1 MLPTTLDN
9 VARQMRGECSQSSQT
24 SASLVTGVVTDNR
37 LLKDG
42 DLFCA
47 ISGERVD
54 GNRFAGDACAR
65 GAAGVV
71 TQNKAAALAG
81 GADPQRLIVVTDV
94 YEALGNL
101 AREQLKLIRE
111 QAGDTFK
118 VVGITGS
125 VGKTTTKDLLSQML
139 KVRGPLISPPGSF
152 NNELGLP
159 LTVLRA
165 DASTATLVLEMGAG
179 APGDIDYLT
188 SIAQPDIAV
197 VLIVARAHLG
207 FIGGID
213 GVAREKE
220 KLVSNAREGAPVILN
235 GDDVRVVAMSE
246 DAHGPITYF
255 SARGHVLEQG
265 LEADIFAS
273 DITLDEYG
281 HPSFTLHTPAGQTPV
296 RLALVGKH
304 HVSNALAAASVAY
317 TLGIPLG
324 CIAEVLGASGPLSEH
339 RMNVVTGAYT
349 LIDDSYNANPDSMR
363 AAIEAADHIAHG
375 RRVVAVLGQ
384 MAELGDAHA
393 QEHAALGSVLKEAGV
408 SMLVAVGDGT
418 DDLVRGAREAG
429 VGAVEHIECDD
440 AQRFLETVIHPDDVV
455 LVKGS
460 HSSGAWQIAEVLTA
474 TLESARSER
483 A

>member
-1 MLPTTLDN
+1 
-9 VARQMRGECSQSSQT
+9 MRGEYSPCSKVT
-24 SASLVTGVVTDNR
+24 DPLVTGVSTDNR
-37 LLKDG
+37 LLEKG
-42 DLFCA
+42 DLFFA
-47 ISGERVD
+47 IAGERVD
-54 GNRFAGDACAR
+54 GNKFSGDVCAK

-71 TQNKAAALAG
+71 TQDKAAALAG
-81 GADPQRLIVVTDV
+81 GADPQRLIVVTNV
-94 YEALGNL
+94 YDALGNL

-118 VVGITGS
+118 VIGITGS

-139 KVRGPLISPPGSF
+139 KLRGPLISPPGSF

-188 SIAQPDIAV
+188 SIAQPDVAV
-197 VLIVARAHLG
+197 VLIAARAHLG

-213 GVAREKE
+213 GVAREKG
-220 KLVSNAREGAPVILN
+220 KLVRNAREGAPVILN
-235 GDDVRVVAMSE
+235 GDDVRVVAMSA
-246 DAHGPITYF
+246 DARGPVTYF
-255 SARGHVLEQG
+255 SVRGHVLEQG

-273 DITLDEYG
+273 DIILDEYG
-281 HPSFTLHTPAGQTPV
+281 HPSFTLHTPAGQAPV
-296 RLALVGKH
+296 SLALVGKH

-317 TLGIPLG
+317 VLGVPLEH
-324 CIAEVLGASGPLSEH
+324 IVEVLGVSGPLSAH
-339 RMNVVTGAYT
+339 RMNVITGEYT

-363 AAIEAADHIAHG
+363 AAIEAAAHIANG

-393 QEHAALGSVLKEAGV
+393 LEHRALGAVLQQAGV
-408 SMLVAVGDGT
+408 SVLVTLGEDT
-418 DDLVRGAREAG
+418 DDLVRGAHEAG
-429 VGAVEHIECDD
+429 VGVVEHVKCDD
-440 AQRFLETVIHPDDVV
+440 AQSFLEGLIHSDDVV
-455 LVKGS
+455 LLKGS
-460 HSSGAWQIAEVLTA
+460 HSSGAWQIAEALA
-474 TLESARSER
+474 ARLESARSER